1 LLELRIFDACKNAA
15 ALMIAMLGCSEINI
29 EVSDTSVEIAES
41 DNCREMSR
49 DNRDVNSVLAAI

>member
-1 LLELRIFDACKNAA
+1 
-15 ALMIAMLGCSEINI
+15 MIAMLGCSEINI